1 LIDQHS
7 LIYTGCAGQPGLVG
21 GDEKDSFSV
30 GEETVR
36 DEVRRRYAAAALS
49 GREVVGSS
57 SCCGSD
63 TGLDSEAVGVD
74 FTGGSYSEVEKRE
87 LPRAAVEASLGCGN
101 PVALATLSPGEVIL
115 DLGSGEGSTSC
126 SRRGGSRPA
135 VRPTAWT

>member
-1 LIDQHS
+1 MRAGLIDQHF

-36 DEVRRRYAAAALS
+36 DEVRRRYVAAALS

-63 TGLDSEAVGVD
+63 AGRVLDSEARGVD
-74 FTGGSYSEVEKRE
+74 WTGELFGGRE
-87 LPRAAVEASLGCGN
+87 A
-101 PVALATLSPGEVIL
+101 
-115 DLGSGEGSTSC
+115 
-126 SRRGGSRPA
+126 
-135 VRPTAWT
+135 